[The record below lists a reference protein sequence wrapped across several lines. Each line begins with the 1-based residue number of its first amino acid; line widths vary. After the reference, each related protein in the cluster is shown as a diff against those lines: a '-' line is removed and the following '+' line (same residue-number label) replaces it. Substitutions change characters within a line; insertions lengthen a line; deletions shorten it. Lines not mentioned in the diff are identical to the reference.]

1 MIICA
6 GGNENFSFAKS
17 IGVGLIESSIN
28 LTELCLKEKPKNL
41 IFIGS
46 CGIYDKGEIFGI
58 YESSHVFNIE
68 YSQISENF
76 YTPTLN
82 EIYFNPKIENVSQE
96 TSYKINSSNYICQN
110 AFAAKKLAEFGLDFE
125 NMEVFSVFS
134 VAKKFNIEAKCIL
147 CATNFCNEN
156 AHEDFLKNHKKAKE
170 KLENYLKERNY
181 I

>member
-1 MIICA
+1 MIVCA

-28 LTELCLKEKPKNL
+28 LTELCMREIPEKL

-76 YTPTLN
+76 YTPALN
-82 EIYFNPKIENVSQE
+82 EINFETNIENVSQE
-96 TSYKINSSNYICQN
+96 TFYKINSSNYICQN
-110 AFAAKKLAEFGLDFE
+110 SLAAKKLADFGLNFE
-125 NMEVFSVFS
+125 NMEAFAVFS
-134 VAKKFNIEAKCIL
+134 VAKKFNIQAKCIL

-170 KLENYLKERNY
+170 KLENYLKENNY